1 MKSIISKIKAFRR
14 DEKGVTMIEYGLM
27 AVLIAL
33 ACITA
38 VTLVGTN
45 LTTVFNAIA
54 TALVPA

>member
-1 MKSIISKIKAFRR
+1 MNSMMKKINAFRK

-45 LTTVFNAIA
+45 LNNVFNGIA
-54 TALVPA
+54 SHLHS